1 MGVTGASGLHIFRS
15 EIAGCHPWNV
25 CCDRS
30 AVGGKNEPSKQFL
43 GAAAPG
49 STL

>member
-1 MGVTGASGLHIFRS
+1 MGVTSTSDLHIFRT
-15 EIAGCHPWNV
+15 EIAGYHPWNV

-30 AVGGKNEPSKQFL
+30 AVGCKNEPSKQFL